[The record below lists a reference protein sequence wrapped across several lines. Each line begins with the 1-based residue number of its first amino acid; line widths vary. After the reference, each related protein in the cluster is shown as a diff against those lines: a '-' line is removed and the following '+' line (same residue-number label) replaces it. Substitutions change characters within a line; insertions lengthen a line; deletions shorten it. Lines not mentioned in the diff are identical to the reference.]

1 MTKKWCYN
9 KFVISLFSGKRRW
22 RQEKTIEW
30 SNFIS
35 FLFLFL
41 FCLFY
46 FQNCPF
52 WTYNKRINTFIF
64 WCMVHIW
71 FTPSEGPLERLC
83 QFICLKKSD
92 HGSWTVKSDHG
103 KRPSSKHWLR
113 GPWCRLALRCVT
125 EFSSTQNQIKK
136 KSPPLTR
143 SNCSHVYSERSHG
156 RFLTIARNSK
166 RKGIIAYK
174 HAYHPSNIKALK

>member
-30 SNFIS
+30 SNLIS

-136 KSPPLTR
+136 KNHHLWQGQIVPMSILSGPMEGFWL
-143 SNCSHVYSERSHG
+143 
-156 RFLTIARNSK
+156 
-166 RKGIIAYK
+166 
-174 HAYHPSNIKALK
+174 